1 VEDGILNIVAKKETF
16 SDQGYT
22 KEYTSARL
30 NSKYAFT
37 YGKVEIRAKLPT
49 GIGTWPAIWMLGK
62 NINEDGAYWDNQG
75 YGTTGWPAC
84 GEIDIM
90 EHWGKDQNNVTSATH
105 TPSSFGNTINKGAQY
120 IETASTEFH
129 IYTLEWTAE
138 KLEFSIDDVVHLTY
152 KPVNKNDETWPFDK
166 PQYILLNIA
175 IEPQIESSFTS
186 DAMEI
191 DYIRIYQ
198 EGSENNPDQPLAN
211 VEKFSTK
218 AYPIPIKDRLNIK
231 LNDVPNKETILRI
244 YSKRG
249 RLISK
254 RNVVIN
260 NQELIVDDLGNLQ
273 NGLYFFK
280 FETNNQS
287 YSIKVIKD

>member
-1 VEDGILNIVAKKETF
+1 MEDGILNIVAKKETF

-244 YSKRG
+244 YSKSG

>member
-244 YSKRG
+244 YSKSG